1 MSAARR
7 HTANAVMVL
16 SVLGLICAGMNARM
30 KFGTLRRQSP
40 AAAPRQV
47 RTNEAHHRQ
56 PGRREACW
64 EEGYGRGYV
73 ERSKDCQ
80 KRARQSIVVPS
91 VHIQFAHDPGRPS
104 ASEKK
109 WGVHVRLK
117 RPTIPTTSG
126 GRARTQEAK
135 RPRRCE
141 KESTKDARDALEF
154 HPGPKGKSHANTVR
168 MTGDWADSSSS
179 LRAPSCCMGPHAWMS
194 ASWGTVEGEQ
204 WVNSVSHVRP
214 FSPGSGRDT
223 HRDDQGS
230 FLGLRQSGASHREAG
245 GEREEEERPAVRAR
259 AGHRRDGGGRR
270 GRLET
275 RLGTARSPPRGSR
288 CQLHLPRAS
297 LFAL

>member
-1 MSAARR
+1 
-7 HTANAVMVL
+7 MVL
-16 SVLGLICAGMNARM
+16 RVLGLICAGMKARM
-30 KFGTLRRQSP
+30 KFGTLHELTMFRHIERAMTTASVSQQISQSVRGNTQKRRRCAQ
-40 AAAPRQV
+40 
-47 RTNEAHHRQ
+47 
-56 PGRREACW
+56 
-64 EEGYGRGYV
+64 YGRGDV

-168 MTGDWADSSSS
+168 MMGDCADSSSS
-179 LRAPSCCMGPHAWMS
+179 LRALSC
-194 ASWGTVEGEQ
+194 
-204 WVNSVSHVRP
+204 
-214 FSPGSGRDT
+214 
-223 HRDDQGS
+223 
-230 FLGLRQSGASHREAG
+230 
-245 GEREEEERPAVRAR
+245 
-259 AGHRRDGGGRR
+259 
-270 GRLET
+270 
-275 RLGTARSPPRGSR
+275 
-288 CQLHLPRAS
+288 
-297 LFAL
+297 